1 MTFAVLDVFRRA
13 SDVDPRHPSDPRL
26 VEWFGGGRQTSSGI
40 PVDEETSLTLAAV
53 YAAVR
58 ILSTVAA
65 YLPIDVYERKE
76 NGDRDV
82 DREHAASLLLREEPN
97 PEQTPFMFRAAMK
110 SRTVLWGN
118 SYAEIERTKGG
129 EPLALWPIHP
139 QRVKPSRTKNKAKTL
154 FYEVAS
160 STDEPGSGKAVIPAE
175 DMIHLPNLPPGGNGV
190 VGKSTISYAR
200 DSIGLALGAERTGG
214 AFYANGMKPSGIL
227 KHPETLSKEARDRLQ
242 ESMQKKFGGSSNIG
256 KLMIL
261 EEGMDFT
268 SMTIPPED
276 AQFLQTREF
285 QDEEVAR
292 WFGVPQHLIGMLK
305 RATNNNI
312 EHQSL
317 EFIMFTLEPWLTME
331 AQEFKRKLLREAEKR
346 DWYIEHNV
354 DGLLKGDTEKR
365 KNLYAAA
372 RQWGWLNINEIR
384 RKENLNGIGEQGDIY
399 LQPVNMVDADPEKQ
413 PDPAEQST
421 DTVPAEDGDDDTD
434 EPKDNDK
441 ARDMTAAAK
450 DVFADA
456 LRRFARIEG
465 KEARDAAKNT
475 EDFIRASDEWVNRY
489 FARFH
494 EITKVSF
501 ALLSAAGVRADASE
515 VYASW
520 SRDSAAKLQAIS
532 NTAKSAD
539 DMRAAVSAET
549 EIWLTSRIEELVS
562 TIFEEN
568 KDA

>member
-13 SDVDPRHPSDPRL
+13 SDVDPRHPNDPRL
-26 VEWFGGGRQTSSGI
+26 LEWFGGGRQTTAGI
-40 PVDEETSLTLAAV
+40 PVDEETALTLAAV
-53 YAAVR
+53 FAAVR

-65 YLPIDVYERKE
+65 YLPIDVYRREE

-97 PEQTPFMFRAAMK
+97 PEQTPFMFRCAMK

-129 EPLALWPIHP
+129 EPIALWPIHP
-139 QRVKPSRTKNKAKTL
+139 QRVKPSRMKNKNRTL
-154 FYEVAS
+154 YYEVAPSTEEAGS
-160 STDEPGSGKAVIPAE
+160 SKATIPAE
-175 DMIHLPNLPPGGNGV
+175 DMLHLPNLPPGGNGV

-200 DSIGLALGAERTGG
+200 DSIGLALGAERTGS

-242 ESMQKKFGGSSNIG
+242 ESMHKKFGGSSNIG

-413 PDPAEQST
+413 PDPAEET
-421 DTVPAEDGDDDTD
+421 PADTVPAEDGDD
-434 EPKDNDK
+434 EEPPKDDDK
-441 ARDMTAAAK
+441 ARDAIRGVVAEALGRMAKIEADNAQRYAKEPGKFLGHCDNWSATHWQRFSSAMAPSFAACRAVGVDVDTA
-450 DVFADA
+450 VFYATWA
-456 LRRFARIEG
+456 E
-465 KEARDAAKNT
+465 EARTSLVEASGDRVDFDRAIATAVAGWPTERVAKHVGGLFDA
-475 EDFIRASDEWVNRY
+475 
-489 FARFH
+489 
-494 EITKVSF
+494 
-501 ALLSAAGVRADASE
+501 
-515 VYASW
+515 
-520 SRDSAAKLQAIS
+520 
-532 NTAKSAD
+532 
-539 DMRAAVSAET
+539 
-549 EIWLTSRIEELVS
+549 
-562 TIFEEN
+562 
-568 KDA
+568 

>member
-26 VEWFGGGRQTSSGI
+26 LEWFGGGRQTASGI
-40 PVDEETSLTLAAV
+40 AVDEETSLTLAAV

-58 ILSTVAA
+58 VLSTVAA
-65 YLPIDVYERKE
+65 YLPVDVYERME
-76 NGDRDV
+76 NGDRTV
-82 DREHAASLLLREEPN
+82 DREHPASLLIRDEPN
-97 PEQTPFMFRAAMK
+97 PEQTSFMFRAAIK
-110 SRTVLWGN
+110 SDSVLWGN
-118 SYAEIERTKGG
+118 GYAEIERTKGG
-129 EPLALWPIHP
+129 DPIALWPIHP
-139 QRVKPSRTKNKAKTL
+139 RRVKPTRTKDKRRKL
-154 FYEVAS
+154 FYEVSAA
-160 STDEPGSGKAVIPAE
+160 TDEPGTGKAVIAAE
-175 DMIHLPNLPPGGNGV
+175 DMLHLPNLPPGGRGI
-190 VGKSTISYAR
+190 VGKSTIAYAR
-200 DSIGLALGAERTGG
+200 ESLGLALGAERTGA

-227 KHPETLSKEARDRLQ
+227 KHPEQLSKDARDRLQ
-242 ESMQKKFGGSSNIG
+242 ESMQKKFGGSANIG

-305 RATNNNI
+305 RSTNNNI

-331 AQEFKRKLLREAEKR
+331 AQEFKRKLLRESEKR
-346 DWYIEHNV
+346 DWFIEHNV

-413 PDPAEQST
+413 PDPN
-421 DTVPAEDGDDDTD
+421 
-434 EPKDNDK
+434 EPKPGEAEPEVDEEETPPKDDK
-441 ARDMTAAAK
+441 ARDAIKAVVAEALGRMAKIEADNAQRYAKEPGKFLGHCDNWSATHWQRFSSAMAPSFAACRAVGVDVDTA
-450 DVFADA
+450 VFYATWA
-456 LRRFARIEG
+456 E
-465 KEARDAAKNT
+465 EARTSLVEASGDRVDFDKAIATVVAAWPTERVEKHLGGLFDA
-475 EDFIRASDEWVNRY
+475 
-489 FARFH
+489 
-494 EITKVSF
+494 
-501 ALLSAAGVRADASE
+501 
-515 VYASW
+515 
-520 SRDSAAKLQAIS
+520 
-532 NTAKSAD
+532 
-539 DMRAAVSAET
+539 
-549 EIWLTSRIEELVS
+549 
-562 TIFEEN
+562 
-568 KDA
+568 

>member
-399 LQPVNMVDADPEKQ
+399 LQPVNMVNADPDEQ
-413 PDPAEQST
+413 PDPAEQQPT

-434 EPKDNDK
+434 EPKESDK
-441 ARDMTAAAK
+441 ARDAIRGVVAEALGRMAK
-450 DVFADA
+450 IEADNA
-456 LRRFARIEG
+456 QRYAKEPGKFLVHCDNWATTHWQRFASAMAPSFAACRAVGIDVDTAVFYAAWAE
-465 KEARDAAKNT
+465 EARTALVEASGDRVDFDKAIATAVAGWPTERVAKHVGGLFDA
-475 EDFIRASDEWVNRY
+475 
-489 FARFH
+489 
-494 EITKVSF
+494 
-501 ALLSAAGVRADASE
+501 
-515 VYASW
+515 
-520 SRDSAAKLQAIS
+520 
-532 NTAKSAD
+532 
-539 DMRAAVSAET
+539 
-549 EIWLTSRIEELVS
+549 
-562 TIFEEN
+562 
-568 KDA
+568 